1 MAAPE
6 VARVAADMAGRAIV
20 LKVDT
25 EQHPEIATRFRV
37 EGIPNFIVLKAGQLV
52 HQHAGVVPAARMME
66 WLT

>member
-1 MAAPE
+1 
-6 VARVAADMAGRAIV
+6 MAGRAIV

-37 EGIPNFIVLKAGQLV
+37 EGIPNFIVLKAGELV